1 MHAYAPS
8 KNFAKKIGKAREK
21 IRQGWGKR
29 IEIPQRSRCVNAA
42 GVGARSRRCRTSAGR
57 ASRGAAGSRFAPR
70 WLGGDADKLTDD
82 ARHGTLPFVA
92 DRARQRA
99 ADIARTTGS
108 AAGRSS
114 RTVVKTPTKVHLET
128 LTVPERI
135 FLFCV
140 AGAAFP
146 KPK

>member
-1 MHAYAPS
+1 MHPQ
-8 KNFAKKIGKAREK
+8 KILQKKLEKPARKSDRGGGKGLK
-21 IRQGWGKR
+21 S
-29 IEIPQRSRCVNAA
+29 PNAA
-42 GVGARSRRCRTSAGR
+42 GASMRRGSARA
-57 ASRGAAGSRFAPR
+57 ADVVAPALAEPRGGPPVRG
-70 WLGGDADKLTDD
+70 L
-82 ARHGTLPFVA
+82 RHGGSAAMPTSSLTTPAPWDVAVVA